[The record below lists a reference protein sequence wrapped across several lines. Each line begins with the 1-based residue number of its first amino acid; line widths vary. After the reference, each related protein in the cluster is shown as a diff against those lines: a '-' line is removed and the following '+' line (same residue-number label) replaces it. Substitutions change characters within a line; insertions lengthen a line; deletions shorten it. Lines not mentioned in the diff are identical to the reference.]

1 MIHIVIMSSTRS
13 PTVIPGINSDPKTNS
28 PTIRKAFLAE
38 AIANLSMVP
47 LVTNTSWVLSLI
59 LNHPSDVSPSSILF
73 ARLFGATIIGVLTTA
88 LLTGYRNT
96 RSGIESRRS
105 TYLMLGIGETML
117 IPILVNE
124 MLKDSV
130 SQAAVSKKVAEIGT
144 GVLILLLVWR
154 LYILIMRPDLLGRYR
169 EKGVVRI

>member
-1 MIHIVIMSSTRS
+1 
-13 PTVIPGINSDPKTNS
+13 
-28 PTIRKAFLAE
+28 
-38 AIANLSMVP
+38 
-47 LVTNTSWVLSLI
+47 
-59 LNHPSDVSPSSILF
+59 
-73 ARLFGATIIGVLTTA
+73 
-88 LLTGYRNT
+88 
-96 RSGIESRRS
+96 
-105 TYLMLGIGETML
+105 ML